1 MGSLLVMND
10 KRPRFRSDR
19 PQLAGSRKL
28 RMVPSHVAEP
38 GFCDATGRPKSK
50 LQKTATKF
58 QSFSWH
64 IKEKKSSMAHI
75 VQNLDTIFTRA
86 VSDAKDGT

>member
-28 RMVPSHVAEP
+28 RMVSSHVAEP
-38 GFCDATGRPKSK
+38 GFCDATGQNPSAKNCHKISVIFMAYQRKVK
-50 LQKTATKF
+50 L
-58 QSFSWH
+58 
-64 IKEKKSSMAHI
+64 
-75 VQNLDTIFTRA
+75 N
-86 VSDAKDGT
+86 GTHSTESGHDIYQGCE